1 MGLLKKDPPQTVK
14 DVLRQVLKWKHSY
27 LSNPGSTSTL
37 GTPGVDLWNIVDR
50 FERESASTRF
60 DREVFDDPNIGD
72 ITDKEQ

>member
-1 MGLLKKDPPQTVK
+1 MGLFKKDPPQTVK
-14 DVLRQVLKWKHSY
+14 DVLRQLLKWKHSY
-27 LSNPGSTSTL
+27 SCNPGSTSTL
-37 GTPGVDLWNIVDR
+37 GTSGVDLWNIVDR